1 MLQALYVENFALI
14 ERLELPFAQGLNA
27 LSGETGAGKSLLLD
41 AVSLLIGGRAQ
52 EQFIRDGHDRCLVE
66 GRFFGPYPAAL
77 AALLAENGLSLEAED
92 ALILSREYQRNGR
105 NICRINGRAVPLG
118 LLRQAGRLLINI
130 HGQMEH
136 MLLLEERQQSA
147 LLDRFGGPAL
157 EQAKAAVGTAF
168 AQMEQWRQKAVSYES
183 QKQERAQRLDWLQF
197 QLEEIQQ
204 AELQPGEE
212 EALNQERNRLLHA
225 ETLRETLRAAM
236 ADAESAA
243 EAAANALA
251 PLKKGAAIDA
261 SLSAVLANAEDIYYN
276 LEELRVSL
284 SAYSDA
290 VESNPYRLEEIEDRL
305 ALLRRLTKKYGPS
318 LTDVLT
324 YAKKAQAEYAALLD
338 FDYNGAQAEEEYQQA
353 QGRYMELAKQLSTLR
368 AASAAKLGEA
378 VSGQLQALYMQQARF
393 QVVLEPA
400 PASAEGLEQAVFLIQ
415 SNTGEKFLPVSKI
428 ASGGEL
434 SRVILAL
441 KVILAQLDEVP
452 TLVFDEVDSGL
463 GGRALNAVVA
473 KMEQVA
479 QSCQALCVSHAPQ
492 MAAHADQH
500 IHIFKQVENG
510 RTIVGA
516 KLLAGEDRLQE
527 IARMIAG
534 DQITAATIA
543 QARDMLQK

>member
-14 ERLELPFAQGLNA
+14 ERLELPFAEGLNA

-66 GRFFGPYPAAL
+66 GRFFGPYPPAL
-77 AALLAENGLSLEAED
+77 TELLAENGLSFAAED
-92 ALILSREYQRNGR
+92 ALILNREYQRNGR

-118 LLRQAGRLLINI
+118 LLRQVGRLLINI

-147 LLDRFGGPAL
+147 LLDRFGGPSL
-157 EQAKAAVGTAF
+157 EQAKAVVATAF

-183 QKQERAQRLDWLQF
+183 QKQERAQRMDWLQF
-197 QLEEIQQ
+197 QLQEIQQ

-212 EALNQERNRLLHA
+212 ETLNQERNRLLHA
-225 ETLRETLRAAM
+225 ETLRESLRLAM
-236 ADAESAA
+236 TEAESAA
-243 EAAANALA
+243 EIAANALV

-261 SLSAVLANAEDIYYN
+261 SLATLLANAEDIYYN

-284 SAYSDA
+284 ADHSDA
-290 VESNPYRLEEIEDRL
+290 VDSNPYRLEEIEDRL

-324 YAKKAQAEYAALLD
+324 YAEKSRAEYEALMD
-338 FDYNGAQAEEEYQQA
+338 FDYNGAQAGEEYQKAQA
-353 QGRYMELAKQLSTLR
+353 HYMELAKQLSTLR

-378 VSGQLQALYMQQARF
+378 VSGQLRALYMQQARF
-393 QVVLEPA
+393 QVVLEPV
-400 PASAEGLEQAVFLIQ
+400 PASAEGLERAVFLIQ

-479 QSCQALCVSHAPQ
+479 QSCQALCVSHAPL
-492 MAAHADQH
+492 MAACADQH
-500 IHIFKQVENG
+500 IYIFKQVKDG
-510 RTIVGA
+510 RTTVDA
-516 KLLAGEDRLQE
+516 NLLKGEARVQE
-527 IARMIAG
+527 VARMIAG

-543 QARDMLQK
+543 QAQDMLQK